1 MYNGKV
7 KEERERSLT
16 KLLQIKIMKI
26 IKMKAP
32 RYRSSR
38 SQIFMKK
45 KLQHRCFPL
54 NFAKFSS
61 AALFI
66 EHLRWLLLKIEPRD
80 IPVKTLFIC

>member
-1 MYNGKV
+1 MHSGKV
-7 KEERERSLT
+7 KEEAERSLT

-45 KLQHRCFPL
+45 KLQHRYFPL
-54 NFAKFSS
+54 NFSKFLS
-61 AALFI
+61 AARFI